1 MESNSLM
8 RLIIIIA
15 FSLLFANNL
24 FSANETPCEI
34 NIGASTW
41 KVWLDENASWKED
54 TLYLPQD
61 VDLKR
66 MGVASPGC
74 GWSELYKTGKD
85 ASLPVCVEELFS
97 DGNAHWTYHGVSW
110 FSSTF
115 EMPAGWKDKV
125 VRLYIGKKN
134 LRLEVYVN
142 EKLAGY
148 DIIAGTPYVC
158 DISKYIL
165 PGSGNRIAFRITNP
179 GGQRGWNDFPLITW
193 GSYKFPAHHD
203 FGGIGG
209 EVKLL
214 VTDKIYIDDVF
225 VKNLLPAR
233 ANNIEVQ
240 TTICNTTV
248 QTLSAGMS
256 VRITSVKDNKSIFEK
271 HFNFPVDGLTE
282 FVIKETLTVPGAELW
297 DVDHPNLYKCEVNLT
312 TDESNDQYNQVFG
325 FRVFEVRGNDN
336 GEENFYLN
344 GTRFR
349 HRSAIDWG
357 FYAHHGYYPSAE
369 MAKKSIEA
377 AKAIGHNGINCHR
390 NMGDPLL
397 LKYADELG
405 LIIFEEPGG
414 FDETIRLYNE
424 INSKCIPTFEGRLIE
439 SRCLRMSKR
448 DRTHPS
454 VTGYIL
460 ANERDIF
467 DLLRKNI
474 MIDMHALDDS
484 KLIVNQSGGV
494 PGGPSGQI
502 PHLRPYDR
510 KFRLDYMDDHTVYSD
525 SRFKEYDFLSHRS
538 ANDTMKYGVSGRI
551 NPQESSNIIYWGE
564 VRCYAGPDNWY
575 QVYEQSDCL
584 PDDRTGYDR
593 NSFRPLAEKIES
605 YFNQNN
611 LPQTGSK
618 NIQSPGDVTLQAGR
632 GLMYIDGRLD
642 QIIMSN
648 NSMDGFAING
658 WSGGASGIPKEHGEA
673 FEWYS
678 AIVDEGRNL
687 KGPARDYNNW
697 NRPLQVAL
705 FRKNGKYFEPGEEI
719 RLEAHLIN
727 EGLLAPGD
735 YELILKVK
743 DGSGNYTDYVKT
755 MPLTVKGGDTYAQP
769 VTSNF
774 AIQILPD
781 WKAGYLTV
789 EGSVIKNGKVMAI
802 GMEQVLLK
810 NRASWKAELKD
821 INPIV
826 YDWPAASEALIQAGI
841 RPVKKSG
848 HSVILAGN
856 IPAEHELDNL
866 LRQVGEGA
874 TIIVKFDRLWADK
887 LFGIG
892 ILREKVT
899 QWGGEQIPFWNGNG
913 WGYIDH
919 FIGNQAIPGVTSIG
933 TNGWEVPSDPIGFYP
948 FISNYPQKAYGAWFA
963 RPNTLLVLIGE
974 IAYGKGKIL
983 LTPSY
988 PVNEN
993 NAFTDILFFHTI
1005 IHSKPN
1011 LY

>member
-1 MESNSLM
+1 MH
-8 RLIIIIA
+8 IIKFIV
-15 FSLLFANNL
+15 FSLLIVNNL
-24 FSANETPCEI
+24 FAAEDTSREI
-34 NIGASTW
+34 NIGANTW
-41 KVWLDENASWKED
+41 KVWLDENAPWKDD
-54 TLYLPQD
+54 TLYLPED
-61 VDLKR
+61 VDLKKIQ
-66 MGVASPGC
+66 VSSPGC
-74 GWSELYKTGKD
+74 GWSKLYSTGKE
-85 ASLPVCVEELFS
+85 ATLPVCVEELFS
-97 DGNAHWTYHGVSW
+97 DGNADWTYHGVSW
-110 FSSTF
+110 FSLQF
-115 EMPAGWKDKV
+115 EVPASWKDKV

-148 DIIAGTPYVC
+148 DIVAGTPYTC
-158 DISKYIL
+158 DISKYLL
-165 PGSGNRIAFRITNP
+165 PGSGNRLAFRITNP

-193 GSYKFPAHHD
+193 GSYKFPPHHD

-209 EVKLL
+209 EVKFL
-214 VTDKIYIDDVF
+214 VTDRLFIEDLF

-240 TTICNTTV
+240 ATICNTFTH
-248 QTLSAGMS
+248 TLPVDMLI
-256 VRITSVKDNKSIFEK
+256 RIFSSKDNKSIFEK
-271 HFNFPVDGLTE
+271 HYKFPVEGSKE
-282 FVIKETLTVPGAELW
+282 FLIKETITVNGAEVW
-297 DVDHPNLYKCEVNLT
+297 DVGHPNLYTCEVTLT
-312 TDESNDQYNQVFG
+312 TGESNDHYNQVFG
-325 FRVFEVRGNDN
+325 FRVFEVRSNEN
-336 GEENFYLN
+336 GEENYYLN
-344 GTRFR
+344 GNRFR
-349 HRSAIDWG
+349 HLSAIDWG
-357 FYAHHGYYPSAE
+357 YYAHHGYYPSAS

-414 FDETIRLYNE
+414 FDETIKLYNE
-424 INSKCIPTFEGRLIE
+424 INGKCIPTFEGRLME
-439 SRCLRMSKR
+439 HRCLRMSKR
-448 DRTHPS
+448 DRSHPS

-474 MIDMHALDDS
+474 MMDMHGLDNS

-502 PHLRPYDR
+502 PHLRPYDS

-525 SRFKEYDFLSHRS
+525 SRFMEYDFLSHRS

-551 NPQESSNIIYWGE
+551 DPIESDNIIYWGE

-575 QVYEQSDCL
+575 RASKQSDSL
-584 PDDRTGYDR
+584 PDGRTGYDR
-593 NSFRPLAEKIES
+593 NSFQPMSEKIEA

-611 LPQTGSK
+611 LAQTGSK

-658 WSGGASGIPKEHGEA
+658 WSGGSSGIPKEHGDA

-687 KGPARDYNNW
+687 KGPASDYKNW

-705 FRKNGKYFEPGEEI
+705 FRKNGKYFDTGEEI
-719 RLEAHLIN
+719 RLDAHLIN
-727 EGLLAPGD
+727 EGILAPGD
-735 YELILKVK
+735 YEFVLKVK

-755 MPLTVKGGDTYAQP
+755 MPLTVKGGDTYAQLIQ
-769 VTSNF
+769 NNI
-774 AIQILPD
+774 AIRILPD

-789 EGSVIKNGKVMAI
+789 EGLVIKKGKNLAS

-810 NRASWKAELKD
+810 NRASWKADLKG

-826 YDWPAASEALIQAGI
+826 YDWPAATEALEQAGI
-841 RPVKKSG
+841 TPAKQSG
-848 HSVILAGN
+848 TSVMLAGG
-856 IPAEHELDNL
+856 IPADDELANI
-866 LRQVGEGA
+866 LRQAAEGA
-874 TIIVKFDRLWADK
+874 TLILKFDSLWADK
-887 LFGIG
+887 LYEIG

-899 QWGGEQIPFWNGNG
+899 QWGGKQMAYWNGNG
-913 WGYIDH
+913 WGYVDH
-919 FIGNQAIPGVTSIG
+919 FIGNQAIPGITTIG
-933 TNGWEVPSDPIGFYP
+933 TNGWEVPSDPHGFYP

-974 IAYGKGKIL
+974 IAYAKGKIL

-993 NAFTDILFFHTI
+993 NAINDMLFFNTI
-1005 IHSKPN
+1005 ILGKPN